1 MGVADPPMTTRTIR
15 MRTSRKLILAG
26 AAASAIL
33 SASAGAQGNVDKL
46 TLHGFLNQG
55 YGLSGPIP
63 VLGLNKD
70 ATGDYRAAALQVRY
84 AISPV
89 DNFVVQAGSRSLGTS
104 PFTSPSGSVTLDWA
118 FYHHRF
124 DLASLR
130 VGRVPVPFGFLSET
144 REVAT
149 LLPFYRAPA
158 NYYLESYRSLDGAM
172 LTNDLPF
179 AGGVLETSLFAGGT
193 NGSIVTWLPTTVI
206 TTKLRF
212 ERLIGGELTYTTPI
226 DGIRIRGGLAGLR
239 SLDTAKVQLAPA
251 TKITVLSGGVDASF
265 DRVLAR
271 GEWRRLKIA
280 SNQRQYSYYAQ
291 TGVRLLDKLWLNG
304 QGDFSMTENYTA
316 AVNDYV
322 GRTSADRAAAL
333 SYQFRPNI
341 VGKLEQHWAKG
352 GVDAFVAPTAET
364 PYTTYSIAS
373 VAVSF

>member
-1 MGVADPPMTTRTIR
+1 
-15 MRTSRKLILAG
+15 MRTLRTLVLASTL
-26 AAASAIL
+26 ASAIL
-33 SASAGAQGNVDKL
+33 ASRAGAQSNVDKL
-46 TLHGFLNQG
+46 TLYGFLNQG
-55 YGLSGPIP
+55 YGMAGATP

-84 AISPV
+84 AISPS

-104 PFTSPSGSVTLDWA
+104 PFTSPPGTVTLDWA

-124 DLASLR
+124 DFASLR

-158 NYYLESYRSLDGAM
+158 NYYLESFRSLDGAM
-172 LTNDLPF
+172 ITNDHPF
-179 AGGVLETSLFAGGT
+179 AGGSLETSLFAGGT

-212 ERLIGGELTYTTPI
+212 ERLIGGGLTYTTPI
-226 DGIRIRGGLAGLR
+226 EGIRIRGGLAGLR

-251 TKITVLSGGVDASF
+251 TKMTILSGGVDANF
-265 DRVLAR
+265 ERVMAR
-271 GEWRRLKIA
+271 GEWRRIKVA
-280 SNQRQYSYYAQ
+280 SNQRLYSYYAQ

-304 QGDFSMTENYTA
+304 QGDFGATENFTP
-316 AVNDYV
+316 AVNEYV
-322 GRTSADRAAAL
+322 GRTTADRAAAL
-333 SYQFRPNI
+333 SYQFRPNV
-341 VGKLEQHWAKG
+341 VGKFEQHWAKG
-352 GVDAFVAPTAET
+352 GVDAFVAPNAET